1 MFTRSRGWLLGSGRL
16 TLLVPA
22 LVAPLLTLATLT
34 AGGRQAP
41 ARVPDVDYVPT
52 PPEVV
57 DAMLKLAAVTSA
69 DLVYD
74 LGSGDGRIP
83 IAAATKYGAR
93 AVGIDLADARIAES
107 NANAKAAGVSDK
119 VTFLKQD
126 LFATSI
132 SPATVVTI
140 YLQPD
145 LNLKLLPKLNRE
157 LKAGTRVVSHAFDM
171 GDAIKPRKTLL
182 VGGRTVHLFVVPIR

>member
-1 MFTRSRGWLLGSGRL
+1 VFTRSRGWLLGSGRL

-93 AVGIDLADARIAES
+93 AVGIDLA
-107 NANAKAAGVSDK
+107 NAKAAGVSDK